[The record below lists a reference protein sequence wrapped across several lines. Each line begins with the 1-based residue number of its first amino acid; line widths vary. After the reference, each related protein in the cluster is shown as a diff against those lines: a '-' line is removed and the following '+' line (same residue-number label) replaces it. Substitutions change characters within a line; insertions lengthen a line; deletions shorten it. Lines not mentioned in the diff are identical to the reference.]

1 MKEKV
6 IVFSGEEKFIK
17 PRNRSYNVDKNYSN
31 LVGDQNPPND
41 DGSNPPIDTGLG
53 RENKPVYPGGPS
65 GGGSGT
71 GGGTTGGGTTGGGG
85 VTTTPVL
92 PPAESPTAPAVKV
105 TNIQLPTVPM
115 GLGMPLGYGGGGGG
129 GGGSADEQPP
139 EEEQKSYWWLLLVG
153 LVGVILL
160 KSKKAK

>member
-31 LVGDQNPPND
+31 LVGDDKPPVDNFKEPD
-41 DGSNPPIDTGLG
+41 LG
-53 RENKPVYPGGPS
+53 KPTPLL
-65 GGGSGT
+65 T
-71 GGGTTGGGTTGGGG
+71 TTGGTTGGTGSGGSTGGGG

-92 PPAESPTAPAVKV
+92 PPAESPTITPVTV
-105 TNIQLPTVPM
+105 TNLQLPTLPM

-129 GGGSADEQPP
+129 GGGGSADEQPP
-139 EEEQKSYWWLLLVG
+139 VEEPKSYWWLILVG

-160 KSKKAK
+160 KSKKLK

>member
-6 IVFSGEEKFIK
+6 IVFSGEENFIK
-17 PRNRSYNVDKNYSN
+17 PRNRTYNVDKNYSN
-31 LVGDQNPPND
+31 LVGDDKPPVDNFKEPD
-41 DGSNPPIDTGLG
+41 LG
-53 RENKPVYPGGPS
+53 KPTPLL
-65 GGGSGT
+65 T
-71 GGGTTGGGTTGGGG
+71 TTGGTTGGTGSGGSTGGGNTSGGG

-105 TNIQLPTVPM
+105 TNIQLPTVPL
-115 GLGMPLGYGGGGGG
+115 GLGMPLGYSGGGGGG
-129 GGGSADEQPP
+129 GGGSTDEQPAV
-139 EEEQKSYWWLLLVG
+139 EEQKSYWWLILVG